1 MQKRS
6 SYLLPPINGHIDK
19 TEVTDRGVRYIGRD
33 TGGADV
39 SIDVYGDRMDVNVGG
54 RAILVEG
61 DYLKYDDSDRKY
73 IICNRKDRVF
83 MNFKVKDDG
92 TFTAKYGRES

>member
-1 MQKRS
+1 MQKRA
-6 SYLLPPINGHIDK
+6 SYLLPPIEGHIDK
-19 TEVTDRGVRYIGRD
+19 TEVTDRGVRYLGKD

-39 SIDVYGDRMDVNVGG
+39 SVDIFSDRMDVNVGG

-73 IICNRKDRVF
+73 IICNRKDGVF

>member
-1 MQKRS
+1 MQKRA
-6 SYLLPPINGHIDK
+6 SYILPPIEGHIDK

-33 TGGADV
+33 TRDADV
-39 SIDVYGDRMDVNVGG
+39 SVDIYSDRMDVNVGG

-73 IICNRKDRVF
+73 VICNRKDGVF
-83 MNFKVKDDG
+83 MNFKVEDDG